1 MVNCTSGVYNKE
13 PNASK
18 FLIIKTEN
26 IAQVFC
32 KTFITWIYPART
44 MKLHYGNT
52 LNVFVTE
59 FLEKNLYCENIL
71 VFIAF

>member
-1 MVNCTSGVYNKE
+1 M
-13 PNASK
+13 PLK

-44 MKLHYGNT
+44 TKLHYGNTT

-59 FLEKNLYCENIL
+59 FQGENLYCENIL